1 MVSVKV
7 AILDLN
13 AGHPNQGLRCIQDIL
28 VRYSQKNQ
36 IALDFEIFEVRVK
49 NEIPDS
55 DFDIYI
61 SSGGPGSPL
70 ESVGTEWENNYFG
83 LINELEAIN
92 NNPDRL
98 DKKYVFFI
106 CHSFQLICRHYQLG
120 TLSKRKS
127 TSFGIFPI
135 PRTLAGK
142 TEELFRGLDEPF
154 YAVDSRDWQ
163 VVEPDEKQFITMGA
177 KILALEKERPHVNL
191 ERCIMAIR
199 FNAYF
204 FGTQFHP
211 EADPVGMKKLLLEE
225 EKKNQII
232 QVHGADKYA
241 DMLQFLDDPK
251 KLERTQNQIIP
262 AFINQAIQ
270 ALQETYS

>member
-1 MVSVKV
+1 MSVKV